1 MCVSYFQP
9 TSSKRRSENLHI
21 QLPHSE
27 YAACLTL
34 KHDMSPTLKG
44 TIYTSYLKNE
54 AQYTVPTLTMKH
66 NIRYPLNNEA
76 QYTVPTLT
84 MKHDI

>member
-27 YAACLTL
+27 YAA
-34 KHDMSPTLKG
+34 TLKG